1 MCSGERGSGIS
12 GMNSEIVMRPAQ
24 VLMLISIIMLC
35 NPIVGSRPAWAWVLV
50 GSILL
55 YAGSVQMRVP
65 LMLSVVPFFNTG
77 IWMMLFLSRGPARR
91 SRV

>member
-1 MCSGERGSGIS
+1 
-12 GMNSEIVMRPAQ
+12 MNSEIVVRPAQ
-24 VLMLISIIMLC
+24 VLMLISMVMLC
-35 NPIVGSRPAWAWVLV
+35 NPVVGSRPAWAFVLI

-55 YAGSVQMRVP
+55 YTISVQMRVP

-77 IWMMLFLSRGPARR
+77 IWMMLILSRDPARR